1 MREPQARSH
10 VGKCA
15 AMLQTLKQALRKMK
29 DTQAVSGLGQS
40 EVIQALLVNK
50 RKQLD
55 LEDDN

>member
-1 MREPQARSH
+1 
-10 VGKCA
+10 
-15 AMLQTLKQALRKMK
+15 MLQTLKQALRKMK